1 MVWVGRDLADHLVPI
16 PPAMDRDT
24 FQYTSLLWYFRSVVG
39 ELITFSRKNVFP
51 SVYQGACAWRIPTW
65 KVL

>member
-24 FQYTSLLWYFRSVVG
+24 FQYTSLL
-39 ELITFSRKNVFP
+39 
-51 SVYQGACAWRIPTW
+51 
-65 KVL
+65 